1 MSSPASS
8 AVSSAVTSAVSSAA
22 APSNTACAQNS
33 FSEFPTK
40 DAACAVG
47 GTSGVPGSYNDIL
60 KGCCKSAPVESWHDD
75 CALWCL
81 AADQS
86 IADLQKCWQDGGV
99 NAGSIFCNLANNATA
114 TGEVSGTGS
123 GAKET
128 GSQTS
133 GGGASSSTSSPG
145 AAPAVVP
152 QGVSK
157 AGLGMLAMVLGSA
170 VLGAML

>member
-1 MSSPASS
+1 MSSV
-8 AVSSAVTSAVSSAA
+8 VSSAISSTAASAA
-22 APSNTACAQNS
+22 APSNSACAQTS
-33 FSEFPTK
+33 FTEFPTK

-47 GTSGVPGSYNDIL
+47 GTSGVPDNYEDIL
-60 KGCCKSAPVESWHDD
+60 KGCCKSAPVETWGSD

-99 NAGSIFCNLANNATA
+99 KAGSIQCNQPNNATA
-114 TGEVSGTGS
+114 TGEVSGTSSSGN

-133 GGGASSSTSSPG
+133 GGASSSTSSPG
-145 AAPAVVP
+145 AAPVVVP
-152 QGVSK
+152 QHMSK

-170 VLGAML
+170 VFGALL

>member
-1 MSSPASS
+1 MASPVSAAVSS
-8 AVSSAVTSAVSSAA
+8 AVSSAASPSSSACGA
-22 APSNTACAQNS
+22 TS

-47 GTSGVPGSYNDIL
+47 GTSGVPNNYSDIL
-60 KGCCKSAPVESWHDD
+60 KGCCKDAPVESWGNG

-99 NAGSIFCNLANNATA
+99 KAGSIFCNQANNATA
-114 TGEVSGTGS
+114 TGEVSGTSSS
-123 GAKET
+123 GGAEET

-133 GGGASSSTSSPG
+133 GGASSSTNTPG

-157 AGLGMLAMVLGSA
+157 AGLGMLAMIMGSA
-170 VLGAML
+170 VFGALL